1 MKRGT
6 VILVGGGETPPEV
19 PQAMLRMS
27 GGDEARVVILA
38 HAQPDVGRGAQRS
51 AAFFREQG
59 AQNVVAPD
67 TLQPDALAEL
77 LQEAQGVWIPGGDQN
92 RFMARLG
99 GSPHLLNAL
108 RAVLKRGGVVGG
120 TSAGASLMGEKM
132 PTGNQSAGGELRIGA
147 VELAPALN
155 LLPSAIIDQHF
166 LKRGRLP
173 RLLCAI
179 LEHPHLIGIG
189 VDENAWAIVQ
199 GNTVLVERGQVVMLR
214 SRAKP
219 HRHET
224 LLGTRHLQIQIL
236 LPGDRV
242 KL

>member
-19 PQAMLRMS
+19 PQAMLRLS
-27 GGDEARVVILA
+27 GGADARVVILA
-38 HAQPDVGRGAQRS
+38 HTQQEVGRGAERS

-59 AQNVVAPD
+59 ARNVIAPD
-67 TLQPDALAEL
+67 TMQPDALAEL
-77 LQEAQGVWIPGGDQN
+77 LREAQGVWIPGGDQN

-99 GSPHLLNAL
+99 SSPLFLNAL
-108 RAVLKRGGVVGG
+108 RAVLTRGGVVGG

-132 PTGNQSAGGELRIGA
+132 PTGNQSAEGELRTGA

-155 LLPSAIIDQHF
+155 LLPSTLIDQHF

-179 LEHPHLIGIG
+179 LEHPHLVGIG

-199 GNTVLVERGQVVMLR
+199 GNAVLVERGQVVMLR
-214 SRAKP
+214 SRVKP

-224 LLGTRHLQIQIL
+224 LLGTRHLQMQIL